1 MNLAKSLALLMGGG
15 AAALVCAGLFAC
27 GGATK
32 ELVSSAD
39 AGTDACP
46 SCADG
51 GSDGRPPDPGMMSQ
65 PSYPAGSIPPAA
77 ANMDELP
84 YDVVDAKVT
93 DALSFVVLASSTP
106 QHALHL
112 VSTSGGAAR
121 TIPLPAAPTGLAVDA
136 TGTRAA
142 VAHDGNVS
150 LVDLAAG
157 TVTKSCPTTVR
168 GSSVALS
175 VAGRVFMADST
186 GIFRT
191 VDLDSCA
198 ETKGGAQFLTSFLAL
213 APSED
218 FLLAASANTSGILWC
233 TAAGAMPGRCNG
245 FPGSDP
251 SNKIVTCDRIWTE
264 PTTKQLITACGG
276 TFGVTDA
283 TTDGG
288 TAADAGPA
296 PPELVY
302 GSAIEG
308 AMVLEHAARATSA
321 KRIASIE
328 FGGSTNK
335 DSAVRLSD
343 TDFGSTVGLYRLP
356 VFAHPAPT
364 AQSNLPRGMF
374 AFPTPDATRIFVVV
388 RGDSYPGAKDV
399 QFGLVTLT
407 P

>member
-1 MNLAKSLALLMGGG
+1 M
-15 AAALVCAGLFAC
+15 
-27 GGATK
+27 TPT
-32 ELVSSAD
+32 AD
-39 AGTDACP
+39 AGGDACVA
-46 SCADG
+46 CVDG
-51 GSDGRPPDPGMMSQ
+51 GPGSGSIESGATVQ
-65 PSYPAGSIPPAA
+65 PNYPAGSVAPASA
-77 ANMDELP
+77 TLDELD
-84 YDVVDAKVT
+84 YDVVDAKAS
-93 DALSFVVLASSTP
+93 DALSYLVMASSTP
-106 QHALHL
+106 QHALRL
-112 VSTSGGAAR
+112 VSMSAGTPR
-121 TIPLPAAPTGLAVDA
+121 TIPLSAAPTGLAIDA

-150 LVDLAAG
+150 VVDLMAG
-157 TVTKSCPTTVR
+157 TVTKTCPTTVK
-168 GSSVALS
+168 GTSVALS
-175 VAGRVFMADST
+175 VAGRAFIADST
-186 GIFRT
+186 GLFRT

-218 FLLAASANTSGILWC
+218 FLFAASANASGILWC
-233 TAAGAMPGRCNG
+233 TAAGATPGRCNG

-276 TFGVTDA
+276 TFSVADGS
-283 TTDGG
+283 TDGG
-288 TAADAGPA
+288 IAADAGPA

-308 AMVLEHAARATSA
+308 ALVLEHAARATSA

-356 VFAHPAPT
+356 VFSHPAPT

-374 AFPTPDATRIFVVV
+374 AFPTPDASRIFVVV

-399 QFGLVTLT
+399 QFGLVTLI